1 MGPAKQTSAK
11 TLPADNGSPM
21 KKAARKT
28 IGKVLPY
35 SPRVR
40 VAKIN
45 KVFVAGT
52 QFGIILIRTER
63 QGSTDDAFTNNVI
76 KQIEEEQ
83 STVASELKIIKIC
96 SRRVSH
102 KLDKAI
108 MQTSSYP
115 SQWFVSIAEE
125 ANNTAEY
132 RRQLAD
138 KFIDFLNNTEWKY
151 PQQFA
156 FAADE
161 TKMTGN
167 STIIGTLDM
176 YLLSQDIACLLKTYV
191 FEDFEEFLLDEVAI
205 SLVFHVN
212 TTKVQA
218 RDALK
223 DAWLNSE

>member
-1 MGPAKQTSAK
+1 MAPSKQTYAK
-11 TLPADNGSPM
+11 TPPADNGSPM

-28 IGKVLPY
+28 IGKVLPF

-40 VAKIN
+40 VTKIN
-45 KVFVAGT
+45 KVFVVGT

-76 KQIEEEQ
+76 KLIEEEQ
-83 STVASELKIIKIC
+83 SSVAYELKIIKIC

-115 SQWFVSIAEE
+115 SQWFVSITEE
-125 ANNTAEY
+125 TNNTVEY
-132 RRQLAD
+132 RREMAD
-138 KFIDFLNNTEWKY
+138 KFINFLNNTEWKY

-167 STIIGTLDM
+167 SIVGTLDM
-176 YLLSQDIACLLKTYV
+176 YLLTQDIACLLKTYI

-205 SLVFHVN
+205 SLVFQSN
-212 TTKVQA
+212 TSAVQA
-218 RDALK
+218 RDMLR

>member
-1 MGPAKQTSAK
+1 MGPSKQANFK

-28 IGKVLPY
+28 IGKVLPF

-40 VAKIN
+40 VTKIN
-45 KVFVAGT
+45 KIFVVGA

-76 KQIEEEQ
+76 KLIEEEQ
-83 STVASELKIIKIC
+83 STVAAELKIIKIC
-96 SRRVSH
+96 SRRVSS

-115 SQWFVSIAEE
+115 SQWFVSITEE
-125 ANNTAEY
+125 KNNTAEY
-132 RRQLAD
+132 RRELAD
-138 KFIDFLNNTEWKY
+138 QFISYLNGTDWKY

-161 TKMTGN
+161 TKMIGN
-167 STIIGTLDM
+167 SIVGTLDM
-176 YLLSQDIACLLKTYV
+176 YLLSHDIACLLKTYI
-191 FEDFEEFLLDEVAI
+191 FEDFEEFLQDEVAI
-205 SLVFHVN
+205 SLVFQSN
-212 TTKVQA
+212 TTAVQA
-218 RDALK
+218 RGILK
-223 DAWLNSE
+223 DGWLNSE